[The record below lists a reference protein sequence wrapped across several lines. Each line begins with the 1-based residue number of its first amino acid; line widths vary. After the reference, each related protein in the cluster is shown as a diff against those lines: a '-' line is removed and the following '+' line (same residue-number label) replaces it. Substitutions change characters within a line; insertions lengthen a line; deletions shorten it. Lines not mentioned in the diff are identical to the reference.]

1 MTDFSQ
7 LIPRLS
13 ADTPAKFEELSGLM
27 FVNITLEKM
36 YAAGR
41 LSDAGAA
48 SGDTE
53 TIISNDE
60 DKSKIFAAIN
70 HETYHYL
77 QVIATGYQFRY
88 ASDVWRT
95 LLRGLVVTQLPWHI
109 REQVA
114 RTRDRWSS
122 RIFPPWYRERWTG
135 LMALYRAQNRLF
147 RARASAKPSDYSIL
161 RPLMPNLYARLDALE
176 ARRRARNAQ
185 GLSALDL
192 IEASA
197 VVYQFALTF
206 AGEDWRGRL
215 EAEWPIF
222 DDTYRRAFE
231 FARAVCGRRA
241 YDVILPAVA
250 LALRYARP
258 ADAYLPFVTQL
269 AAAPPGEEAA
279 AARALADKPRTM
291 PGAGR
296 YLGTAWDVRRRQWSF
311 PRLLFPVLRSYDKV
325 LIPLR
330 DRALGVDWFDLLVDP
345 NAAGK
350 LSKIGFG
357 FVFKDRPI
365 SADDNETELIARLQ
379 MASIRLH
386 SASLPRGTLEFHRW
400 LETCP
405 FLL

>member
-7 LIPRLS
+7 LIPRL
-13 ADTPAKFEELSGLM
+13 PAETLAMFEELSGLM
-27 FVNITLEKM
+27 FVNIPLEKM
-36 YAAGR
+36 GAGGR

-48 SGDTE
+48 SGDAG
-53 TIISNDE
+53 TIITNDE
-60 DKSKIFAAIN
+60 NMSKIFAAIN
-70 HETYHYL
+70 HETYHYF

-95 LLRGLVVTQLPWHI
+95 LLRGLVVIQLPWLI
-109 REQVA
+109 RDRVL

-122 RIFPPWYRERWTG
+122 RIFSRSYRERWIG
-135 LMALYRAQNRLF
+135 LMALWRMQDRLL
-147 RARASAKPSDYSIL
+147 RARASAKPRDYSIL
-161 RPLMPNLYARLDALE
+161 GPQMPKLYARLDAPE
-176 ARRRARNAQ
+176 ARRRARNAT

-215 EAEWPIF
+215 EAEWPNYN
-222 DDTYRRAFE
+222 DTYRRAFE
-231 FARAVCGRRA
+231 FARAVCGGRA

-258 ADAYLPFVTQL
+258 ADAYLPFVTRL

-279 AARALADKPRTM
+279 AARALADKPRTI

-296 YLGTAWDVRRRQWSF
+296 YLGTAWDVRRRQWAF
-311 PRLLFPVLRSYDKV
+311 PRLLFPALRSYDKV

-330 DRALGVDWFDLLVDP
+330 DRARGVDAFDLLVDP
-345 NAAGK
+345 GAAGK
-350 LSKIGFG
+350 LSEIGFG
-357 FVFKDRPI
+357 FVFQDGPI
-365 SADDNETELIARLQ
+365 SADDNEAALIARLQ

-386 SASLPRGTLEFHRW
+386 SASLPRATREFHRW
-400 LETCP
+400 LETFP